1 MRGYKNNTL
10 FLSWID
16 YVGCNRRGPTIWCR
30 HYVLSMDDMCS
41 LCTRS
46 KATLPVQDNVDTLE
60 ILSKNIQGTVS
71 HFFYIFLFYL
81 FKLFTT
87 KCSSCL
93 NASMGRQSIVTCLT
107 SINTLVAVEEQLKL
121 IWQLYIFIDSCQLY
135 YTWNDDH
142 ITGVLFQIHRK
153 ESRLSIK
160 IQWCA
165 GFEKCVIWQIK
176 L

>member
-1 MRGYKNNTL
+1 MMQT
-10 FLSWID
+10 
-16 YVGCNRRGPTIWCR
+16 
-30 HYVLSMDDMCS
+30 
-41 LCTRS
+41 LCTLWTTRVRCAHEVRQHYLF
-46 KATLPVQDNVDTLE
+46 KIMWIHWKFFQR
-60 ILSKNIQGTVS
+60 IYRGLSLI
-71 HFFYIFLFYL
+71 FFYLFLFYL

-121 IWQLYIFIDSCQLY
+121 IWQLYTLMIHVSFILEHN

-142 ITGVLFQIHRK
+142 ITGVLSQIHKK